1 MEEGILQ
8 PAVVPYLHNL
18 TIGTWPTGPRWQRS
32 SPRVIADYLHDVGV
46 EGTPWPA
53 SSPDLNP
60 VEPLVGS
67 AYAVHAGVT
76 ETTALAD
83 LHEKS
88 RGWGMGCH
96 PTASRLLT
104 SMRRRSRAVRFL
116 GPKMRLLTASTNKA
130 WNQCLGL
137 SHWSPRQLETME
149 SIPTA
154 DK

>member
-1 MEEGILQ
+1 MEDGILQ
-8 PAVVPYLHNL
+8 PAVVPYLRNL
-18 TIGTWPTGPRWQRS
+18 TIGTWPNGPRWQRS
-32 SPRVIADYLHDVGV
+32 SPRVIADYLQDEGV
-46 EGTPWPA
+46 ERTLWPA

-67 AYAVHAGVT
+67 AYAVHDGVT

-96 PTASRLLT
+96 PTASRLLS
-104 SMRRRSRAVRFL
+104 SMKRRSRAVCFF

-130 WNQCLGL
+130 GNQCLSL
-137 SHWSPRQLETME
+137 SHWSPWRFGTME
-149 SIPTA
+149 STPTV